1 MSSNEVAGSFLA
13 LRGENCNFTS
23 IGGVKSLRTDAG
35 VDLVSLGNRIDALLN
50 SVETKLKNIEQRLTT
65 LENRPAGTVTTGK
78 GKPSKLEDIADVDT
92 TGLVDGGILTWVA
105 SSKKWV
111 VSATD

>member
-35 VDLVSLGNRIDALLN
+35 VDLVSLGNRIDSLL
-50 SVETKLKNIEQRLTT
+50 SGIETKLKNIEQRITS
-65 LENRPAGTVTTGK
+65 LETRPAPVSTGK
-78 GKPSKLEDIADVDT
+78 GKVSKLEDIADVDT

-105 SSKKWV
+105 TTKKWV
-111 VSATD
+111 ATATD